1 MGPQH
6 DLSFTSLPA
15 WPPHLRES
23 AAARRQRGPRPSPGN
38 SIRTWNKYL
47 LIHTMIISYHDY
59 TANNIYFFHS
69 AAVEVQASCC
79 HALRTEN
86 RQADVVSQV
95 CYRRPWPWSSLRC
108 KALITPRTN
117 KPGVLMR
124 ITHCSCHNWRCSIEI
139 VSMAANMLKELGS
152 IQAFLVERLKQ
163 EGRQRGA
170 GSKCMLPQ
178 QTMKRTAS
186 IHRDDCARHALGCNV
201 VGVET
206 QQSLLLLYINYYH
219 HYY

>member
-1 MGPQH
+1 MIWASPPCRPG
-6 DLSFTSLPA
+6 LRICENLLPHVA
-15 WPPHLRES
+15 KEVL
-23 AAARRQRGPRPSPGN
+23 RPSPGN

-139 VSMAANMLKELGS
+139 VSMASEHVEGVGAVSKPSLSSVWSKTGGS
-152 IQAFLVERLKQ
+152 VVLVPNACCLNKQWNALRASTEMTAQYMRL
-163 EGRQRGA
+163 A
-170 GSKCMLPQ
+170 A
-178 QTMKRTAS
+178 T
-186 IHRDDCARHALGCNV
+186 
-201 VGVET
+201 
-206 QQSLLLLYINYYH
+206 
-219 HYY
+219 